1 MIISENN
8 WDDVLNNFKSPMIF
22 ENYKNWGEI
31 LDKFRQSNYYK
42 KSNGKNLRELLYWW
56 INQEVFS
63 RSNPFLY
70 R

>member
-8 WDDVLNNFKSPMIF
+8 WDEVLSNFKSPMIF
-22 ENYKNWGEI
+22 EKYKNWGEI
-31 LDKFRQSNYYK
+31 LDKFRQSPYYK
-42 KSNGKNLRELLYWW
+42 KSNGKNLRELLHWW
-56 INQEVFS
+56 INQEVFN